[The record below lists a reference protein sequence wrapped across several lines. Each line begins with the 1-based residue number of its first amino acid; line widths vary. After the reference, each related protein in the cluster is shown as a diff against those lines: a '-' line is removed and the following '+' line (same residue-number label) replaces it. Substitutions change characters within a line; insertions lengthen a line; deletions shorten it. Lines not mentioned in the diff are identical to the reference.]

1 MLRDLSCIEKAEFSS
16 SLQCK
21 ETSSLG
27 PGSAMGE
34 KGKKRDQMGKNQIG
48 DREQSAGGDLEK
60 LVISKLHCAG
70 IVLINYQRIN

>member
-21 ETSSLG
+21 ETTSLG

-48 DREQSAGGDLEK
+48 EQSDSGDLEK
-60 LVISKLHCAG
+60 LVISKLHCAD
-70 IVLINYQRIN
+70 IVLINYKLIN